1 MSIQHWPEAE
11 RPRERLLAQ
20 GPAALSDA
28 ELIAILLRQGTRGVD
43 AVSLAR
49 RLLQSSGGIHSLLVQ
64 SSVWFTAQPGL
75 GQASYAQ
82 LQAACE
88 LGRRFLTPP
97 SRLSTPITHPHT
109 TREILRGWLTGYER
123 EAFACLFLDNRHRLI
138 SREVLFLGTLNAAT
152 VHPREIVKRALSYNA
167 AAVILAH
174 NHPSGIAEP
183 SAADRAITREI
194 ANALTL
200 IEVRLLD
207 HFVVGDDIISFAER
221 GLL

>member
-28 ELIAILLRQGTRGVD
+28 ELIAILLRQGTRGTD

-49 RLLQSSGGIHSLLVQ
+49 RLLQSSGSIHALLTQ
-64 SSVWFTAQPGL
+64 SSAWFTAQPGL
-75 GQASYAQ
+75 GFAGYAQ

-88 LGRRFLTPP
+88 LGRRFLAPP
-97 SRLSTPITHPHT
+97 SRLSTPITHPHA
-109 TREILRGWLTGYER
+109 TRELLRGWLTGYER
-123 EAFACLFLDNRHRLI
+123 ETFACLFLDNRHRI
-138 SREVLFLGTLNAAT
+138 IAREVLFLGTINAAT
-152 VHPREIVKRALSYNA
+152 VHPREIVKRALTHNA

-174 NHPSGIAEP
+174 NHPSGVAEP

-194 ANALTL
+194 GNALTL
-200 IEVRLLD
+200 IDVRLLD
-207 HFVVGDDIISFAER
+207 HFVVGDDIVSFAER